1 MGIFGKSKVKTDW
14 TIPHTD
20 YCDDGYTRIKLATY
34 QDKYAYEG
42 LRGLGSRP
50 IKTVSFAF
58 RKTPD
63 GIPMMNVYANER
75 YQIGT
80 LWRDN
85 YSDIQQLIRSGKV
98 RSAHVDIVDRDE
110 VYLYIK

>member
-1 MGIFGKSKVKTDW
+1 MSLFSRKPKADFIVA
-14 TIPHTD
+14 
-20 YCDDGYTRIKLATY
+20 CVDDPAQGYEKIKLATY
-34 QDKYAYEG
+34 EDKYAYDG
-42 LRGLGSRP
+42 IRNLGRSR
-50 IKTVSFAF
+50 IRTVSFAF

-80 LWRDN
+80 VWRDN

-98 RSAHVDIVDRDE
+98 RSAHVDIVDRDK